1 MVCLV
6 GTPSG
11 LTDLHIHGVEGFDTQ
26 TDSVADILSIA
37 RLEGVKGVSEI
48 LLSLYP
54 GPIPGMR
61 RWLSAVKEAM
71 EKQRSGFRGETF
83 SSNMPHFQSNSRP
96 SARILGAHLEGPFL
110 NPARCGALD
119 PGTFLTPSWDAYRE
133 LAEGF
138 ADTIKVVTLAPEL
151 HGAPELIK
159 RIVNSGTIVTMG
171 HSDATYTEAEA
182 GFRAGARGVTH
193 LFNAMRPFTH
203 REPGIAGFALT
214 NPDVYV
220 EIIADPHHLHLETI
234 RLVFR
239 AKPWDRILIVSD
251 SVKGAGA
258 GALGK
263 EGRSGETGDAHLN
276 RPVCTEAGNLR
287 GGSMSIAESSARLI
301 EEGFDETAVMRAV
314 IENPARLLHG

>member
-1 MVCLV
+1 M
-6 GTPSG
+6 
-11 LTDLHIHGVEGFDTQ
+11 DLHIHGVEGFDTQ
-26 TDSVADILSIA
+26 TDSVADILSMA
-37 RLEGVKGVSEI
+37 RLEGAEGVSEI

-54 GPIPGMR
+54 GPIPAMR

-71 EKQRSGFRGETF
+71 EKQRSGFRGKTL
-83 SSNMPHFQSNSRP
+83 SSNMPHFQSNTRP

-171 HSDATYTEAEA
+171 HTDATYAEAEA
-182 GFRAGARGVTH
+182 GFRAGAKGVTH

-239 AKPWDRILIVSD
+239 AKPQNRILIVSD
-251 SVKGAGA
+251 SVKGTGV
-258 GALGK
+258 GPLKK
-263 EGRSGETGDAHLN
+263 EGQSIKAADVELDP
-276 RPVCTEAGNLR
+276 PVCTERGNLQ
-287 GGSMSIAESSARLI
+287 GGSMSIAKSSARLI
-301 EEGFDETAVMRAV
+301 DEGFDETAVTGAI
-314 IENPARLLHG
+314 IENPARFLRG

>member
-1 MVCLV
+1 MERVNGFV
-6 GTPSG
+6 
-11 LTDLHIHGVEGFDTQ
+11 DVHIHGVGDFDTRS
-26 TDSVADILSIA
+26 DSASDMLSIA
-37 RLEGVKGVSEI
+37 RIEGAEGVSEI

-54 GPIPGMR
+54 GPIPVMR
-61 RWLSAVKEAM
+61 RQLAAVKEAM
-71 EKQRSGFRGETF
+71 EKQRLGFGGET
-83 SSNMPHFQSNSRP
+83 SASNVPPFQSNARS

-119 PGTFLTPSWDAYRE
+119 PGTFLTPSWDAYRK

-138 ADTIKVVTLAPEL
+138 TDIIKAVTLAPEL
-151 HGAPELIK
+151 HGAPELIEQ
-159 RIVNSGTIVTMG
+159 IVNSGAIVTMG

-203 REPGIAGFALT
+203 REPGMVGFALT

-239 AKPWDRILIVSD
+239 AKPRDRIMIVSD
-251 SVKGAGA
+251 SVKGTGS
-258 GALGK
+258 GVLRK
-263 EGRSGETGDAHLN
+263 EGRSGKTADAKLNTAVCSETGS
-276 RPVCTEAGNLR
+276 LR
-287 GGSMSIAESSARLI
+287 GGSMGIAKSSARLI
-301 EEGFDETAVMRAV
+301 EEGFYETAVMRAI
-314 IENPARLLHG
+314 IENPARFLHG